1 MSSEKDIVAGEK
13 MFCAVRK
20 VNRFKDVVNNFGILI
35 QNCSD
40 LYTVFY
46 DTRSNSGHS
55 LTQYAI
61 MEV

>member
-1 MSSEKDIVAGEK
+1 

-20 VNRFKDVVNNFGILI
+20 VSCFKDVVNNFGIQI

-46 DTRSNSGHS
+46 DMRSNSGHS